1 MFARKPPEVSSRI
14 DICMNT
20 AVSQT
25 VYGVDSR
32 GAAAA
37 ASREI
42 QRLERLLSRF
52 RPDSDIGRLNRSATR
67 PAAESDNLLPAD
79 LSLTE
84 AGGSNTKSA
93 VSIHRETACVL
104 EAALGISRMSGGA
117 FDVTAAPL
125 IALWRV
131 TADNPEVPS
140 PEVVA
145 KARELVDFRCL
156 ELARSTPLPLRR
168 SAFVARLTKQGQMV
182 DLGGI
187 AKGYAADRAVD
198 VYRRRGIA
206 SAMID
211 LGGNV
216 ALLGGKEDGSPWRVG
231 IQDPD
236 APRGDCLGF
245 LSLRDKSVVTSGDYE
260 RFFEAGGRR
269 YHHIID
275 PRTGYPAESG
285 LRSVTVVADESMI
298 ADGLSTALFV
308 LGLERGMEM
317 LENLRRPQVQQT
329 PPKQQAPDSAGSAVP
344 FGGVEAIFVTV
355 DRQVYITPGLA
366 SAYTPL
372 S

>member
-1 MFARKPPEVSSRI
+1 MLFARKPPEVSSRI

-37 ASREI
+37 ALREI

-52 RPDSDIGRLNRSATR
+52 RPDSDIGRLNRGLIS
-67 PAAESDNLLPAD
+67 PAAGLAESPAEV
-79 LSLTE
+79 S
-84 AGGSNTKSA
+84 GSSMEPA
-93 VSIHRETACVL
+93 VPIHRETAHVL
-104 EAALGISRMSGGA
+104 ETALEISRLSGGA

-131 TADNPEVPS
+131 TAEDPKIPS
-140 PEVVA
+140 PEA
-145 KARELVDFRCL
+145 IERARRLVDYRSL
-156 ELARSTPLPLRR
+156 ELSRSTSLPLRR
-168 SAFVARLTKQGQMV
+168 SAFFAQLAEQGQMV

-198 VYRRRGIA
+198 VYRRRGIT

-216 ALLGGKEDGSPWRVG
+216 ALLSGKDDGSPWRVG

-260 RFFEAGGRR
+260 RFFEVGGKR

-285 LRSVTVVADESMI
+285 LRSVTVVAGESMV

-308 LGLERGMEM
+308 LGLERGLEM
-317 LENLRRPQVQQT
+317 LRTLRMSPAQEAPQT
-329 PPKQQAPDSAGSAVP
+329 LNSTGFSTR
-344 FGGVEAIFVTV
+344 FGGVEAVFVTV
-355 DRQVYITPGLA
+355 DKEVHVTPGLA
-366 SAYTPL
+366 NAYTPL
-372 S
+372 G